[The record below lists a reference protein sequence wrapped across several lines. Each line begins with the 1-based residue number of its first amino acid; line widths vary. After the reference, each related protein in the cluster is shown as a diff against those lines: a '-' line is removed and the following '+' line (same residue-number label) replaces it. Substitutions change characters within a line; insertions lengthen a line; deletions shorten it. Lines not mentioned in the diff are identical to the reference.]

1 MSEFMGGP
9 CILAQSEIEKA
20 ISKVSSRTPEEIH
33 AVIAALATN
42 SFFEIEVPLRGF
54 TAAADQNDY
63 ERLHR
68 AARNAAEWSGA
79 PLRFRIHRAFRN
91 TLLIDSA

>member
-1 MSEFMGGP
+1 MGGP
-9 CILAQSEIEKA
+9 SILAQSHVEKA
-20 ISKVSSRTPEEIH
+20 ISKISSRSPEEID
-33 AVIAALATN
+33 AVIAALATS

-54 TAAADQNDY
+54 TAAADENEY

-68 AARNAAEWSGA
+68 AARNAAERSGV

-91 TLLIDSA
+91 TLLIDDSV